1 MPDRLQNVRIDVS
14 NKLFV
19 KDPMSSE
26 LGVQIIA
33 RALPMI
39 DSLGLELFTFKK
51 LAHDIGTTESAVY
64 RYFENKHKLLLF
76 YTSWYWGVLTYNLA
90 FGTANIESSEKRLER
105 GVQIIVAG
113 PAPIQNSPFD
123 LDLLQRVVVS
133 ESSKAYLTKQVD
145 HENKNGLFTEFK
157 QLMQR
162 FSELIAGV
170 APKYPYPHSL
180 ASLFI
185 ESQLNQRYFADHLPS
200 LTDLGIESQQRCE
213 FYQNLIQNTIAPWKN

>member
-14 NKLFV
+14 NKLYV
-19 KDPMSSE
+19 KDPLSSE
-26 LGVQIIA
+26 LGVQIISH
-33 RALPMI
+33 ALPMI
-39 DSLGLELFTFKK
+39 ESLGFEVFTFKK
-51 LAHDIGTTESAVY
+51 LALEIGTTESAVY

-90 FGTANIESSEKRLER
+90 FGTANIESAEQRLER
-105 GVQIIVAG
+105 AIQIIVAG

-145 HENKNGLFTEFK
+145 QENKDGLFAEFK
-157 QLMQR
+157 QLAKR
-162 FSELIAGV
+162 VSELIEAV
-170 APKYPYPHSL
+170 APNYPYPHSL

-200 LTDLGIESQQRCE
+200 LTDIGRDAQQRFE
-213 FYQNLIQNTIAPWKN
+213 FYKNLIQSTVVTWKS